1 MSDFDD
7 RDIELLSAYLDS
19 ALTEGEA
26 AALEA
31 RLRADT
37 ALRAD
42 LDALRQ
48 TVALV
53 RSLPRLAAP
62 RSFALTAEQAGL
74 TAARPRQLPIYLSS
88 AVSALSA
95 AAAVVLVAL
104 AGFLLLDAQAG
115 ALPKAMPLMVDM
127 AAAPTSVAQAPAE
140 RLRITALPT
149 LPSAAS
155 AQGFEGGA
163 GARAV
168 PSQPQAAED
177 SAAVSAPEAAVAQ
190 PQPTF
195 AAALTATAPPEIALG
210 AASPETEGDQPD
222 EESADQRAAA
232 EAAAPP
238 PAPAETPPLAVEV
251 SPFAL
256 LAGGLLLLLLA
267 AGTTLARGRARRR
280 L

>member
-7 RDIELLSAYLDS
+7 RDIELLSAYLDG

-26 AALEA
+26 AALET
-31 RLRADT
+31 RLRADA

-42 LDALRQ
+42 LAALRQ

-74 TAARPRQLPIYLSS
+74 TAARPRRVPIYLSS

-115 ALPKAMPLMVDM
+115 ALPAAAPLLMVDM

-149 LPSAAS
+149 LPP
-155 AQGFEGGA
+155 A
-163 GARAV
+163 GAQSFDRAA
-168 PSQPQAAED
+168 PAAASQPQTAED
-177 SAAVSAPEAAVAQ
+177 SAAFSAPPAAAAQ
-190 PQPTF
+190 PQPTL
-195 AAALTATAPPEIALG
+195 AAALTATAAPEIALG
-210 AASPETEGDQPD
+210 VTSAEAEGGQREAEAPAQAPSD
-222 EESADQRAAA
+222 EA

-238 PAPAETPPLAVEV
+238 AVSPLAAAV

-256 LAGGLLLLLLA
+256 LAGGLALLLLA
-267 AGTTLARGRARRR
+267 AATTLARSRARRR

>member
-7 RDIELLSAYLDS
+7 RDIELLSAYLDG

-26 AALEA
+26 AALET
-31 RLRADT
+31 RLRADA

-42 LDALRQ
+42 LAALRQ

-74 TAARPRQLPIYLSS
+74 TAARPRRVPIYLSS

-115 ALPKAMPLMVDM
+115 ALPAAAPLMMNM

-149 LPSAAS
+149 LPPAAS
-155 AQGFEGGA
+155 AQSFESAAG

-168 PSQPQAAED
+168 PPQPQAAED

-210 AASPETEGDQPD
+210 AADAEVESDQLPEGAPAQAPVGE
-222 EESADQRAAA
+222 A
-232 EAAAPP
+232 EAS
-238 PAPAETPPLAVEV
+238 APAENLLTTVEL
-251 SPFAL
+251 SPAAL

-267 AGTTLARGRARRR
+267 AATTLARGRARRR